1 MHRLSASSLA
11 DCRHGLS
18 GNEAAPDREERY
30 VLEENVQ
37 VDDAYLGGE
46 RTGSKVGRG
55 SEYRSIV

>member
-1 MHRLSASSLA
+1 MYRLSASSLA

-18 GNEAAPDREERY
+18 GSEAAPDREERF
-30 VLEENVQ
+30 VLGGYVQ

-55 SEYRSIV
+55 SEYRSLV